1 MDNTDIVSAKE
12 LGMSIPSHALTNN
25 GHSYYLYDNDCE
37 NWDEIL
43 AFCENKGGYPA
54 VINDSEENEPLYEY
68 MISMG
73 RKAAFIGYTDR
84 DTEGIWKWTEG
95 KDSDFTDWGTNNEGE
110 IEPNSDTMD
119 EDYAQYD
126 INMHDGHWNDCAF
139 RWDTNSFICEWD
151 GIN

>member
-84 DTEGIWKWTEG
+84 DTEEKYRRYE
-95 KDSDFTDWGTNNEGE
+95 
-110 IEPNSDTMD
+110 
-119 EDYAQYD
+119 EDID
-126 INMHDGHWNDCAF
+126 RHDKKYYMPPF
-139 RWDTNSFICEWD
+139 PTY
-151 GIN
+151 

>member
-1 MDNTDIVSAKE
+1 
-12 LGMSIPSHALTNN
+12 
-25 GHSYYLYDNDCE
+25 
-37 NWDEIL
+37 
-43 AFCENKGGYPA
+43 
-54 VINDSEENEPLYEY
+54 
-68 MISMG
+68 MG
-73 RKAAFIGYTDR
+73 RKAAFICYTDR